1 MAKSGAEFFSFVTRS
16 YRGLEM
22 HANSSLPKPYLTGRS
37 GKASGYK
44 DEKSEHET

>member
-1 MAKSGAEFFSFVTRS
+1 MAKSGAKFFSFVTRS

-22 HANSSLPKPYLTGRS
+22 HANSSLPKPYLTGKS
-37 GKASGYK
+37 GKASGFK